1 VTEMIQHI
9 RWCCYGWC
17 L

>member
-9 RWCCYGWC
+9 RWWCYGWC